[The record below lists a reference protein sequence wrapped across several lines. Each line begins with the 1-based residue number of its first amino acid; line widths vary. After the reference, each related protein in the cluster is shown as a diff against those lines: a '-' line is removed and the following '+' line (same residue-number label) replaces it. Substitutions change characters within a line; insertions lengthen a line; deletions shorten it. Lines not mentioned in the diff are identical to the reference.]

1 MENTKCLVWLP
12 KQSKSGEIIFYA
24 KADGEISFNESLM
37 GMNDNV
43 RAQICRLRSTEYHS
57 EEYNKIKE
65 TIPMVWT
72 GAYSYSWLRR
82 KAEVTEIY
90 NIITIDVDYAEN
102 KELFDREGIEVIKYE
117 LASKIPY
124 CYYAGL
130 SAGGYGF
137 VLYLLTENL
146 TLDNEPYVFNY
157 FCDIFKKAGII
168 IDNNAKDLITRFRKI
183 SYDENAY
190 WNKEAIKFDCDKV
203 SVDDV
208 DIVNNSNKTKIVT
221 SNFYKDGE
229 NNTKLKV
236 DSNIKIKIKVKYK
249 ENNITKYKDEII
261 SGNEIRWRINIIA
274 EHYFG
279 DNAKEWCDKH
289 FYFEN
294 GRSIYAK
301 VTNKHNIPNSYVT
314 KWLIDNNF
322 LQTKTE
328 GAEIKEGEYLSDKIE
343 YITKIT
349 DKYDRN
355 LIVAP
360 TGTGKTTLI
369 NGKNPS
375 QEHHNGIKGL
385 ADYYDAVV
393 ITPYNNTNSLYDRCT
408 LISSTMEP
416 EFKYKD
422 GKTVGK
428 YVMNVDQAVKHWHII
443 RYKNIIID
451 ECHTLFSERVFRK
464 KMRQICN
471 LLNGDFYGKLLL
483 VTATPTGES
492 ELLNIENTIQFWQQR
507 NNINVLFKYAT
518 TLNNNGSGYDSKKSF
533 VNPICWSISNHYKK
547 HIYDRIVLMD
557 DMSAKDVYDALIL
570 KYNIPA
576 EDILYYRADTSENE
590 DCKQMIK
597 EEKLMKKITICT
609 RIAFNGLNFK
619 NENENVL
626 VITSFTPGSLIA
638 ANIIQMIG
646 RVRKSDV
653 TCLCYYNNAAFIE
666 NIIDYD
672 DKMLIKHEQEKYPLT
687 ETLYRVNELYNDLEW
702 VDSVKKIDKYFI
714 EHSGSIELLTQE
726 LANTNYITCKVL
738 EKIITSFTTTNY
750 RKKQEKQIIKNYIKE
765 AKNMWNKKI
774 TVENFNDYTYIP
786 EWVEQYKQLIS
797 RYNENEN
804 AINSLLLKRL
814 AITNASFE
822 NILSDIKMYCN
833 ICSISEKEYAELLCA
848 YASIIQTVTI
858 NIKNKE
864 YVEKL
869 NDKVDKIKKI
879 REKLTESFSLNEVLY
894 AELADAEQ
902 ARENKQKKSV
912 EGGKIGGKIGKKCV
926 ITEKMKARALKKYNI
941 SVGQSFESSQELCDY
956 VKKSNKTITEWR
968 NKGWIE

>member
-1 MENTKCLVWLP
+1 MQNKKCLVWLP
-12 KQSKSGEIIFYA
+12 KQLKSGEIKVYS
-24 KADGEISFNESLM
+24 KADGEISFNDFFM
-37 GMNDNV
+37 GMNDSI
-43 RAQICRLRSTEYHS
+43 RAQICRLRNTEYHS
-57 EEYNKIKE
+57 KEYKTIKDSL
-65 TIPMVWT
+65 PKVWT
-72 GAYSYSWLRR
+72 GGYSDSWLRR
-82 KAEVTEIY
+82 KSEVTEIY

-102 KELFDREGIEVIKYE
+102 KELFDNEGIEFIKYE
-117 LASKIPY
+117 LANKIPY

-146 TLDNEPYVFNY
+146 TLENEPYVFNY
-157 FCDIFKKAGII
+157 FNELFNKSGIV
-168 IDNNAKDLITRFRKI
+168 IDKGAKDLITRFRVV

-208 DIVNNSNKTKIVT
+208 DIVNNSNKTKIVS

-229 NNTKLKV
+229 NNTRLKV
-236 DSNIKIKIKVKYK
+236 DSNVKILIKVKQT
-249 ENNITKYKDEII
+249 ENGNIKYEDELI

-274 EHYFG
+274 EYYFG

-289 FYFEN
+289 FYYEN
-294 GRSIYAK
+294 NRSIYAK
-301 VTNKHNIPNSYVT
+301 VTNSHNIPNSYVT

-322 LQTKTE
+322 LQTKNE
-328 GAEIKEGEYLSDKIE
+328 GVEIKEGEYLSNKID
-343 YITKIT
+343 YITKIS
-349 DKYDRN
+349 DKYDKN

-369 NGKNPS
+369 NGQNPS
-375 QEHHNGIKGL
+375 KEHPEGIDGL

-393 ITPYNNTNSLYDRCT
+393 ITPYNNTNTLYNRCT

-416 EFKYKD
+416 EFKYKN
-422 GKTVGK
+422 GKTIGK
-428 YVMNVDQAVKHWHII
+428 YVMNVDQAVKHWHTI

-451 ECHTLFSERVFRK
+451 ECHTLFGERVFRK

-471 LLNGDFYGKLLL
+471 LLNEDFYGKLIL
-483 VTATPTGES
+483 VTATPTGEI
-492 ELLNIENTIQFWQQR
+492 EVLNINNTIKFWQHR
-507 NNINVLFKYAT
+507 NNINILFKYAT
-518 TLNNNGSGYDSKKSF
+518 TTNNKGEQHDSKKSF

-547 HIYDRIVLMD
+547 NIYDRIVLMD
-557 DMSAKDVYDALIL
+557 DMSAKDVYDALVL
-570 KYNIPA
+570 KYNIPV
-576 EDILYYRADTSENE
+576 EDILYYRSDTAENT
-590 DCKQMIK
+590 DCQQMIK

-653 TCLCYYNNAAFIE
+653 TCLCYYNNSEFID

-702 VDSVKKIDKYFI
+702 VDAVQKIDKYFVD
-714 EHSGSIELLTQE
+714 HSGTIELLTQE
-726 LANTNYITCKVL
+726 LANTNYITCKIL
-738 EKIITSFTTTNY
+738 EKTIESYKITNY
-750 RKKQEKQIIKNYIKE
+750 RKKREKQIIKNYIKD
-765 AKNMWNKKI
+765 AKNMWNNNI
-774 TVENFNDYTYIP
+774 TIEDFNDYTYIP
-786 EWVEQYKQLIS
+786 EWVEQYKHLIS
-797 RYNENEN
+797 RYYGNEN
-804 AINSLLLKRL
+804 AINSLLLERL

-833 ICSISEKEYAELLCA
+833 ICSISEKEYVELLCA
-848 YASIIQTVTI
+848 YTSIIQTVTI

-864 YVEKL
+864 YVDKL
-869 NDKVDKIKKI
+869 TKKVNRIKKI
-879 REKLTESFSLNEVLY
+879 RETLTEAFGLNEILY
-894 AELADAEQ
+894 AELSDVKQ
-902 ARENKQKKSV
+902 KINDKQKKSI
-912 EGGKIGGKIGKKCV
+912 EGGKIGKKCV
-926 ITEKMKARALKKYNI
+926 ITDKMKAGALKKYNLTI
-941 SVGQSFESSQELCDY
+941 GQTFETAQALCDY
-956 VKKSNKTITEWR
+956 VGKSNKTITEWR